1 MVLNIPDKYNVRVTF
16 PTTRQVGD
24 VFNKLAPFLKMYT
37 TFVDH
42 YDAAMK
48 CIQVSKPYVGIRKSG
63 GVACPE

>member
-1 MVLNIPDKYNVRVTF
+1 MVTDSSPS

-24 VFNKLAPFLKMYT
+24 VFNKMAPFLKMYT

-48 CIQVSKPYVGIRKSG
+48 CIQVS
-63 GVACPE
+63 